1 MVDSEG
7 EYVEQV
13 FNCGD
18 QNRGNI
24 LEILS
29 SYAIHDSIILSK
41 LQGPKN
47 AQYVH
52 HDIHDTILTL
62 LSKSFRDDIL
72 PSLKNA
78 KYFSLLCDESKYCG
92 KDEQISVSAIF

>member
-7 EYVEQV
+7 EYVEQG
-13 FNCGD
+13 FNCGAR
-18 QNRGNI
+18 NRENF

-52 HDIHDTILTL
+52 HDIQDTILTL
-62 LSKSFRDDIL
+62 LVKSVRDDI
-72 PSLKNA
+72 
-78 KYFSLLCDESKYCG
+78 YFS
-92 KDEQISVSAIF
+92 